1 MSIIYNLCKRAVK
14 IREMYLRI
22 EIDGSLYY
30 NITLRNAIDLRKI
43 FKARIS
49 IVFWSLSSCFSSYF
63 SDWKS
68 RKQLTK
74 NVGRRFRWR
83 RWSFIFRSW
92 MENKVRASRKWNIS
106 REIEKLCDEVDQIL
120 RIFEFKI
127 TSLKI
132 IKLYLLLEI
141 VEILRYCKWNV
152 FDC

>member
-92 MENKVRASRKWNIS
+92 MIRYMHHGNG
-106 REIEKLCDEVDQIL
+106 IL
-120 RIFEFKI
+120 AERLRSYVTRWI
-127 TSLKI
+127 
-132 IKLYLLLEI
+132 
-141 VEILRYCKWNV
+141 RYCEFSSSKLLRWKL
-152 FDC
+152 